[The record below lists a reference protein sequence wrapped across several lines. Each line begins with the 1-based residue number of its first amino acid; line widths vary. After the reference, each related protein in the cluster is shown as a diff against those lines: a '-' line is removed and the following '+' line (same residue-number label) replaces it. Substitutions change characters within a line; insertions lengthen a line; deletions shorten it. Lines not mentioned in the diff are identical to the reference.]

1 MMLWTRLYKRAY
13 TLAMR
18 FNHYLII
25 NDLPMM
31 TKSELMGVIGFLMR
45 LQET

>member
-1 MMLWTRLYKRAY
+1 MLWTRLYNRAY

-18 FNHYLII
+18 LNHHLII

-31 TKSELMGVIGFLMR
+31 TESELMGVIGFLIR